1 MTEESAPTQISNPW
15 DRQPGEPAVWYSRFE
30 NYRLLGPE
38 RSMLQGYN
46 AWRARKG
53 RTKSAR
59 VPGNW
64 DKMASLWYWVKRA
77 DAWDDQER
85 GRLRARRDVEVDR
98 LFQHIE
104 MATRTFYSKV
114 SQRLETL
121 EAKELPSAALI
132 PQFLSIVKK
141 LEEIYDR
148 VPTTERVD
156 VNIVSPEER
165 AALRERILKQVAQVP
180 DPLPGSHENSTD

>member
-1 MTEESAPTQISNPW
+1 MTEEPEQSKHPHPW
-15 DRQPGEPAVWYSRFE
+15 DRQPDEPAVWYSRFE
-30 NYRLLGPE
+30 TYRLLGPE

-53 RTKSAR
+53 RTKSLR
-59 VPGNW
+59 IPGNW
-64 DKMASLWYWVKRA
+64 DKMASRWQWVARA
-77 DAWDDQER
+77 DTWDEQER
-85 GRLRARRDVEVDR
+85 GRLRARRDAEVDR

-104 MATRTFYSKV
+104 FATRNFYSKV

-121 EAKELPSAALI
+121 DAKDLPAAALI

-148 VPTTERVD
+148 VPTTEKVEL
-156 VNIVSPEER
+156 NIVSPEER
-165 AALRERILKQVAQVP
+165 AALRERILKQLVQAQR
-180 DPLPGSHENSTD
+180 PLPENHEYPPD